1 MAVIGLVRRLVKVA
15 LLSGAILLTG
25 CATTRSG
32 APVYVVRV
40 EKGDTLAGIAAKY
53 DTTWEKI
60 AELNELDDG
69 SGVRPGDVL
78 RVQPGPGGYAAGA
91 DAAPRHSSSRAAQ
104 ASKLR
109 SERRS
114 GGGFLAPGAD
124 PAPDADNA
132 MFEEAA
138 KSQKGRAPA
147 AKKRRGGLFTG
158 GDDEAR
164 SGGRG
169 GGADGRIGDDAIRWP
184 LVGEL
189 SSHYGRRGRRL
200 HAGVDI
206 RARYGTP
213 IGASAAGKVEF
224 AGRQNGYGRIVI
236 IRHRGIK
243 TAYAHLSSIAVD
255 EGDYVDAGEEI
266 GAVGTSGNSSGPHLH
281 FEIRKL
287 GNQPI
292 DPLSVLPRSRL
303 VSSL

>member
-1 MAVIGLVRRLVKVA
+1 MIVIGLVRRLACIALVA
-15 LLSGAILLTG
+15 GAVLLTG

-60 AELNELDDG
+60 ADLNELEDG

-91 DAAPRHSSSRAAQ
+91 DAAPRQSRPRTAQ
-104 ASKLR
+104 AKKLKPAKR
-109 SERRS
+109 G
-114 GGGFLAPGAD
+114 GGGFLAPSAN
-124 PAPDADNA
+124 PAADADNA

-138 KSQKGRAPA
+138 KTQKGRSPA
-147 AKKRRGGLFTG
+147 ARRKRGGLFTE

-164 SGGRG
+164 SGS
-169 GGADGRIGDDAIRWP
+169 GADGRIGADTVRWP

-213 IGASAAGKVEF
+213 IGAASAGKVEF
-224 AGRQNGYGRIVI
+224 AGRKNGYGRIVI
-236 IRHRGIK
+236 IRHQGIK

-281 FEIRKL
+281 FEIRRL
-287 GNQPI
+287 GDQPI
-292 DPLSVLPRSRL
+292 DPLSVLPRNRL

>member
-1 MAVIGLVRRLVKVA
+1 V
-15 LLSGAILLTG
+15 
-25 CATTRSG
+25 
-32 APVYVVRV
+32 
-40 EKGDTLAGIAAKY
+40 
-53 DTTWEKI
+53 
-60 AELNELDDG
+60 
-69 SGVRPGDVL
+69 
-78 RVQPGPGGYAAGA
+78 
-91 DAAPRHSSSRAAQ
+91 
-104 ASKLR
+104 
-109 SERRS
+109 
-114 GGGFLAPGAD
+114 
-124 PAPDADNA
+124 
-132 MFEEAA
+132 
-138 KSQKGRAPA
+138 PA
-147 AKKRRGGLFTG
+147 ARRKRGGLFTG

-164 SGGRG
+164 SGGG
-169 GGADGRIGDDAIRWP
+169 DGRIGDDAIRWP
-184 LVGEL
+184 LAGEL

-213 IGASAAGKVEF
+213 IGAASAGKVEF

-255 EGDYVDAGEEI
+255 EGDFVDAGEEI